1 MKQLLFI
8 SLGLISLNVCVAN
21 PTYDVTR
28 GALQNDPGLCQ
39 YGYNPNCGSSGRHQ
53 QRRSTEIINID
64 VPSRYGA
71 WATNT
76 KTGVSGGAID
86 MESLEAA
93 KKQAIKACEQGGSNA
108 PCKIVTWVR
117 NGCMAVAK
125 GKSGKKWTAYTS
137 TLGLG
142 LTENDALR
150 KCQAAGSSQCSI
162 IANEGCSLPKF

>member
-8 SLGLISLNVCVAN
+8 SLGLISLNICVAN
-21 PTYDVTR
+21 PTYDATR
-28 GALQNDPGLCQ
+28 GALQNDPSLCQ
-39 YGYNPNCGSSGRHQ
+39 YGYNPNCGSSDRHQ

-93 KKQAIKACEQGGSNA
+93 KKQAIKACERGGSNA

-162 IANEGCSLPKF
+162 IANEGCSLPRF

>member
-1 MKQLLFI
+1 MKKLLFVL
-8 SLGLISLNVCVAN
+8 LGLTSFNVCIAN
-21 PTYDVTR
+21 PTYDATR

-39 YGYNPNCGSSGRHQ
+39 YGYNSNCGSSGYRQ
-53 QRRSTEIINID
+53 QRQPTKIINID

-93 KKQAIKACEQGGSNA
+93 KKQAIKACERGGSNA